1 MGYVWGRKKGPEK
14 YGKNTVINN
23 VLKEIKENE
32 EIKSNKTVTKF
43 IKYEVEDCVNVFD
56 VDIDHDDDNNDN
68 YNGDDN
74 DHGIIIDF
82 R

>member
-1 MGYVWGRKKGPEK
+1 MGYVWGRKEGPEK
-14 YGKNTVINN
+14 YGKNTIINN

-56 VDIDHDDDNNDN
+56 IDIDHHDDNNDD

-74 DHGIIIDF
+74 DHGIIMDF